1 MPGAPVPQSM
11 SPEYARAGDE
21 VTITG
26 KNFYGSTSEVK
37 VFFPGNAEAE
47 VVSVTP
53 TQIVA
58 IVPAAAASTK
68 GQLSVQTEYGSSRS
82 IFTYRDD
89 RGLFIDAEDGGASWN
104 NWSLSGFDSDNGCS
118 GTYIKFVG
126 TTGSWAWPANPIQLY
141 YINPTQQPIVT
152 TDNVTKYALRFEA
165 KSTEWH
171 DTPLLMWFDT
181 DNGHDVDAAWPQF
194 HWKPYLVNDAKTN
207 FSTGGKWITVTVPL
221 ADFNTDKEEKAERKI
236 NASDELVNFNM
247 MWFGNADGDYSLD
260 LRIDNLRIVP
270 IE

>member
-58 IVPAAAASTK
+58 RVPAAAASTK
-68 GQLSVQTEYGSSRS
+68 GLLSVQTEYGSSRS

-89 RGLFIDAEDGGASWN
+89 RGLFIDVEDGGASWN
-104 NWSLSGFDSDNGCS
+104 NWTLSGFGSENGCS
-118 GTYIKFVG
+118 GEYVHFAGV
-126 TTGSWAWPANPIQLY
+126 TGSWAWPANPIQLF
-141 YINPTQQPIVT
+141 YINPTQQPLVT
-152 TDNVTKYALRFEA
+152 EGNVDNYALRFEVRA
-165 KSTEWH
+165 TEWH

-181 DNGHDVDAAWPQF
+181 DNTHNVDGAQAQF
-194 HWKPYLVNDAKTN
+194 HWKPYLVNGTKTN
-207 FSTGGKWITVTVPL
+207 FSTAGKWITVTVPL
-221 ADFNTDKEEKAERKI
+221 ADFNTDKEENAERKI
-236 NASDELVNFNM
+236 NTPDELVNFNM
-247 MWFGNADGDYSLD
+247 MWFGTADGENPLD
-260 LRIDNLRIVP
+260 MDFDNFRL
-270 IE
+270 IELK